1 MGFQAWD
8 PGNFMNFSLHESDWD
23 ILSAEI
29 FHGGSLDPLNPLM
42 IESAA
47 KTLRFGKIFPG
58 PKRFQTSVTIVNPI
72 DVFRFS
78 TYESI

>member
-1 MGFQAWD
+1 
-8 PGNFMNFSLHESDWD
+8 MNFSLHESDWH

-29 FHGGSLDPLNPLM
+29 FPLIPLNPLM

-47 KTLRFGKIFPG
+47 KTLRFGQTFPG
-58 PKRFQTSVTIVNPI
+58 PERLQTSVTIEETRRVVNPI

-78 TYESI
+78 KYESI